1 MDDRT
6 ANWDDGL
13 DHVARSDVGMRRNN
27 NQDSFAEF
35 VASSESAWK
44 QRGHLFVV
52 ADGMGAHAAGELA
65 SKLAADNIPHLY
77 SKMATESPTVAIRKA
92 IEQTN
97 DKIHGRG
104 EANAEFHGMGTT
116 SSCLLLTSG
125 GAIIGHVGDSR
136 IYRLR
141 GNRLDQLT
149 FDHSLQWEMRR
160 ANGQFHNSA
169 FAENLPKNII
179 TRSLGPNAQ
188 VQVDVEGPFPLQV
201 GDTFLLCSDGL
212 TGQVKNEE
220 LGMILTCTP
229 PDEAARALIDLANL
243 RGGPDNITVE
253 IIKVTGEHISQGL
266 VAGATADDD
275 DAGNGP
281 HGWITTLAIVSGVAS
296 AGLAVA
302 GFVMN
307 LPLAILGGVFL
318 VVVAVGLSVLRKKWT
333 PPVAVAKSERRQ
345 GGAPYVSCLVQPGQE
360 FSEHLG
366 QVFQQ
371 LREAAQREDW
381 QIDWSQVKL
390 LTREIDGA
398 LTVQDY
404 RNAIRHYCRAISFM
418 MSELHDQGRRKR
430 ETGESD
436 NVFSE

>member
-1 MDDRT
+1 MDNRT
-6 ANWDDGL
+6 ATWDDGL

-35 VASSESAWK
+35 VASSESAWR

-77 SKMATESPTVAIRKA
+77 SKMASESPLVAIRKA

-104 EANAEFHGMGTT
+104 QANAEFHGMGTT

-136 IYRLR
+136 VYRLR

-149 FDHSLQWEMRR
+149 FDHSLVWEMRR
-160 ANGQFHNSA
+160 ANGQFHNSS

-179 TRSLGPNAQ
+179 TRSLGPHAQ
-188 VQVDVEGPFPLQV
+188 VQVDVEGPFPMQV

-220 LGMILTCTP
+220 LGMILACAP
-229 PDEAARALIDLANL
+229 PDEAARALVDLANL

-253 IIKVTGEHISQGL
+253 IIKVTGEHISQGP
-266 VAGATADDD
+266 VVGATAEDDD
-275 DAGNGP
+275 KGISP
-281 HGWITTLAIVSGVAS
+281 RGWVTALTVLCGVAAMGLGV
-296 AGLAVA
+296 AGLAMDLHPAIVA
-302 GFVMN
+302 AVI
-307 LPLAILGGVFL
+307 LAIT
-318 VVVAVGLSVLRKKWT
+318 AAGLAMLRQRW
-333 PPVAVAKSERRQ
+333 PPPAVAATAERRH
-345 GGAPYVSCLVQPGQE
+345 GGAPYVSCLVEPGQE
-360 FSEHLG
+360 FVEHLS

-381 QIDWSQVKL
+381 QIDWNQVKL
-390 LTREIDGA
+390 LTRDIDGA
-398 LTVQDY
+398 MTVQDH
-404 RNAIRHYCRAISFM
+404 RGAIRYYCRAICFM
-418 MSELHDQGRRKR
+418 MSELHDQSRRKR
-430 ETGESD
+430 ATGDSD
-436 NVFSE
+436 NVFSD